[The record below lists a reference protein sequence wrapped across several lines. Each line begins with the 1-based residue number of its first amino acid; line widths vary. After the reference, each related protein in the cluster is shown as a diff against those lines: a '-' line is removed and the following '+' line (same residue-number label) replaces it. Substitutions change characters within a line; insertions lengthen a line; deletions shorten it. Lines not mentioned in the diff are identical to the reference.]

1 MGVHLGCASLWQTSG
16 PSGTDGSC
24 KVTDVSHTV
33 KGDSDESQRSD
44 KRYFVLLGCVGAMS
58 LERRISW
65 VASGTKRVAFLIL
78 LKVRMR
84 SRLLTAR
91 RVRCSLTVQRCKQTS
106 PPSLSS
112 SQVSSVGQS
121 PLDAF
126 HINFIV
132 RKRTL
137 CPGIC
142 FCFVLFL
149 ISFLTGLLC
158 SDCQVPGGW
167 QCPQRHPQRDSDHV
181 SILPTSISSRHLIWD
196 SVKPVWVFKSLYLY

>member
-1 MGVHLGCASLWQTSG
+1 MYPVVFNLELSWHSPPREHILFIRSALRWVHLGCASPWQTSG

-44 KRYFVLLGCVGAMS
+44 KRYFVLSGCVGAMS
-58 LERRISW
+58 LGRRIPQ
-65 VASGTKRVAFLIL
+65 VASGTKRVAFSIL
-78 LKVRMR
+78 LKVRMC

-106 PPSLSS
+106 PPLLSS

-121 PLDAF
+121 HLDAF
-126 HINFIV
+126 HIYFIV
-132 RKRTL
+132 RKLTL

-142 FCFVLFL
+142 FCFALFL
-149 ISFLTGLLC
+149 ISFLTVLLC

-167 QCPQRHPQRDSDHV
+167 QCPR
-181 SILPTSISSRHLIWD
+181 
-196 SVKPVWVFKSLYLY
+196 